1 MTRNVVKMLI
11 IDDDIE
17 NRRLLRRGLSKK
29 DYRVVEAETGDAG
42 LDLLRSKQPDI
53 VILELVLPDIDGIE
67 VISLI
72 RAHSKVPVIVLSSC
86 GDERTKVK
94 ALLSGADDYV
104 TKPFSMDEF
113 VARLQT
119 GLRHAFHQQGQE
131 QIFRSG
137 KLIVDLVRRKVTF
150 AGEDVKLSPTEFNL
164 LRLLVTH
171 AGCVLTHRQIMREL
185 RGESAEHDVQYLRVY
200 VRLLRR
206 KIEPD
211 PARPRYIRTEPWS
224 APLGPDR

>member
-17 NRRLLRRGLSKK
+17 NRRLLKRGLSKK

-86 GDERTKVK
+86 GDERTKIK

-113 VARLQT
+113 VARCRPGSAMLSISK
-119 GLRHAFHQQGQE
+119 G
-131 QIFRSG
+131 RS
-137 KLIVDLVRRKVTF
+137 KFF
-150 AGEDVKLSPTEFNL
+150 AL
-164 LRLLVTH
+164 
-171 AGCVLTHRQIMREL
+171 
-185 RGESAEHDVQYLRVY
+185 ES
-200 VRLLRR
+200 
-206 KIEPD
+206 
-211 PARPRYIRTEPWS
+211 
-224 APLGPDR
+224 